1 MTEENDN
8 KSEKKPDIVIP
19 RDTKLGVY
27 EVPEQLK
34 TWDSPDS
41 YSKEYGEMMEDLSA
55 ICDYVAKLLNEG
67 PEIKE
72 SVTKRMLTL
81 RAVMKTI
88 IMKTFC
94 NNVNRVGLLAQM
106 IFDIQYEQ
114 QMKIALAAYQR
125 QMQTQ
130 QEMEKQKGNTYV
142 D

>member
-1 MTEENDN
+1 MPEENSN
-8 KSEKKPDIVIP
+8 KTEKKPDIVIP
-19 RDTKLGVY
+19 RDTKFGEY
-27 EVPEQLK
+27 EIPEQLK
-34 TWDSPDS
+34 VWDSPNS
-41 YSKEYGEMMEDLSA
+41 YSKEYGETMEDLSA
-55 ICDYVAKLLNEG
+55 ICDYIAKLLNEG

-72 SVTKRMLTL
+72 SVAKRMLTL

-94 NNVNRVGLLAQM
+94 NNFNRIGLLQQM

-125 QMQTQ
+125 QMQA
-130 QEMEKQKGNTYV
+130 QEAIEKEKGDTYV